1 MHIMA
6 QIAQINKLAK
16 VVQKLCN
23 AKSQFSGG
31 TVQKIITQKQI
42 QQNTDLI
49 GEKDDAVSIINQLP

>member
-6 QIAQINKLAK
+6 QIAQINKLVK
-16 VVQKLCN
+16 VVQKLCY

-49 GEKDDAVSIINQLP
+49 GEKDDAVSVINQLP

>member
-6 QIAQINKLAK
+6 QIAQINKLVK

-23 AKSQFSGG
+23 AKSQFSAG